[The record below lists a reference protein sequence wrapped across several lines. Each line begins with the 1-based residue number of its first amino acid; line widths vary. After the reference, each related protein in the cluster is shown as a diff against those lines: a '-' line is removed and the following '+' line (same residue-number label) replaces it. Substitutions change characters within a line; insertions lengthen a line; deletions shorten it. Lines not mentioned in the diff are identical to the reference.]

1 MNVILSSNQFNKS
14 SIYYDEPIQNI
25 IMDNSKFIKITYST
39 EDVMLSGIY
48 LSLPIKYSKYEDF
61 YKKTRVIYD
70 TQLNYQLLNDIYEIE
85 TMILNKYSNN
95 SKTQKRSL
103 RNSLNTGVIKYFSM
117 DNKPYNNNKVFI
129 LKISGIWENDTE
141 YGITYKIM

>member
-1 MNVILSSNQFNKS
+1 
-14 SIYYDEPIQNI
+14 
-25 IMDNSKFIKITYST
+25 MDNSKFIKITYST

-103 RNSLNTGVIKYFSM
+103 RNSLNTGVIKYYSM

>member
-25 IMDNSKFIKITYST
+25 IMDHSKFIKITYST

>member
-1 MNVILSSNQFNKS
+1 
-14 SIYYDEPIQNI
+14 
-25 IMDNSKFIKITYST
+25 MDNSKFIKITYST

>member
-103 RNSLNTGVIKYFSM
+103 RNSLNTGVIKYYSM

>member
-61 YKKTRVIYD
+61 YKKMRVIYD

-103 RNSLNTGVIKYFSM
+103 RNSLNTGVIKYYSM

>member
-1 MNVILSSNQFNKS
+1 
-14 SIYYDEPIQNI
+14 
-25 IMDNSKFIKITYST
+25 
-39 EDVMLSGIY
+39 
-48 LSLPIKYSKYEDF
+48 
-61 YKKTRVIYD
+61 
-70 TQLNYQLLNDIYEIE
+70 
-85 TMILNKYSNN
+85 MILNKYSNN

>member
-1 MNVILSSNQFNKS
+1 MNLYKRTL
-14 SIYYDEPIQNI
+14 

-61 YKKTRVIYD
+61 YKKMRVIYD

-95 SKTQKRSL
+95 SK
-103 RNSLNTGVIKYFSM
+103 NTEKKSSQLIKYRC
-117 DNKPYNNNKVFI
+117 NKI
-129 LKISGIWENDTE
+129 LLNGQ
-141 YGITYKIM
+141 